1 VIPRLTLPLIED
13 ICNRIKAGAFEQVA
27 VESLHVPLEVF
38 EAWLV
43 KGGRKRAPPLYRRLA
58 EGVRQA
64 RAHARLLAEIATRED
79 DPKIWLLHGPGRETP
94 TRAGWGSGSRGVAP
108 ADDKDLLWELCM
120 VLLAALAPWPEA
132 RAVAA
137 RAIAAFG
144 LTDPTK
150 PQAKGESS

>member
-1 VIPRLTLPLIED
+1 MITRLTLPLIED

-27 VESLHVPLEVF
+27 VESLDVPLEIF

-43 KGGRKRAPPLYRRLA
+43 KGGRKRAPLLYRRLA

-64 RAHARLLAEIATRED
+64 RAHARLFAEVALRKEE
-79 DPKIWLLHGPGRETP
+79 PKIWLLHGPGRETP
-94 TRAGWGSGSRGVAP
+94 TRPGWGSGSRGADP
-108 ADDKDLLWELCM
+108 ADDQDLLWELCI

-137 RAIAAFG
+137 QAIAACG
-144 LTDPTK
+144 VQDPAK
-150 PQAKGESS
+150 PRQPGGSS